1 SLFGRAR
8 FEDAVCTESVDL
20 SFTRFTE
27 PVSFDGIAFES
38 GVTADEARFESDAS
52 FAESAFEEGATF
64 RGVEFQGGAHTV
76 TDANFEAATFADSAD
91 FKLAEFRVAD
101 FSGAEFEGT
110 ALFERTVFEDDGT
123 FRNAEFGASAVFSR
137 SRFLEESDFSSC
149 RFGGEAHFDE
159 LRFEKDSTFADAE
172 FGGDAT
178 FRSAEFE
185 GSANMHND
193 DASFEA
199 ATFRGKADFDKAS
212 FLYANFTHTTFAR
225 DAAFTEAEFEHSV
238 AFRPRPAE
246 SETLVDLSDAVVRG
260 GTLGQPE
267 QGDAFYDCTHAE
279 VREVT
284 LDDEHCTHGLFNHFR
299 FCNTDF
305 HGFDFTAHKTYLA
318 RNNWEIHTFAATEA
332 ADRSETEREF
342 TPARLENTYLKA
354 KNCASDFGDRKAAA
368 EFFIKEMV
376 YRRRKNW
383 RAAFTREEA
392 VSPVN
397 RTKALGKWIGNKVLH
412 QTCGYGERLW
422 RVVYVSAVTVFIW
435 GVLYT
440 TTTQGTTGSSGL
452 TTQGIG
458 GLSNLFS
465 PEGAVVLGKNM
476 YFSMVTFTTLGY
488 GDIQPV
494 GSTARALAGLE
505 AFLGALLVALVVFV
519 LGRRVAW

>member
-1 SLFGRAR
+1 
-8 FEDAVCTESVDL
+8 
-20 SFTRFTE
+20 
-27 PVSFDGIAFES
+27 
-38 GVTADEARFESDAS
+38 
-52 FAESAFEEGATF
+52 
-64 RGVEFQGGAHTV
+64 
-76 TDANFEAATFADSAD
+76 
-91 FKLAEFRVAD
+91 
-101 FSGAEFEGT
+101 
-110 ALFERTVFEDDGT
+110 
-123 FRNAEFGASAVFSR
+123 
-137 SRFLEESDFSSC
+137 
-149 RFGGEAHFDE
+149 
-159 LRFEKDSTFADAE
+159 
-172 FGGDAT
+172 
-178 FRSAEFE
+178 EFE

-284 LDDEHCTHGLFNHFR
+284 LDDEHCAHGLFNHFR

-332 ADRSETEREF
+332 ADRSGSETDF